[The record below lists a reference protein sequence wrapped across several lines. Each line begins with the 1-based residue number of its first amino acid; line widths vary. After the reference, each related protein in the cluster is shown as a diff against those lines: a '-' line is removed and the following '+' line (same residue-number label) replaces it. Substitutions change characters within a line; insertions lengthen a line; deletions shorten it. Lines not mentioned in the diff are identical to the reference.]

1 LSGNDH
7 LIEMLDRVQV
17 RVYRVQAESL
27 NSSAAFKRSRS
38 EHKAIVA
45 ALVKANGEKA
55 EALMRKHI
63 RHRLP
68 EILADTR
75 EYFA

>member
-1 LSGNDH
+1 
-7 LIEMLDRVQV
+7 
-17 RVYRVQAESL
+17 L

-45 ALVKANGEKA
+45 ALVKADGEKA
-55 EALMRKHI
+55 EVLMRKHI

-68 EILADTR
+68 EILADTG
-75 EYFA
+75 EFFA